1 MKVDIKS
8 ILVGIVIGIF
18 GVTLFFFVI
27 GEAEIK
33 TNMQF
38 GEKVDEDDKDIIIQI
53 KKIIDDSGKEEVR
66 IKATG
71 SGSVAREDMEAELRK
86 IYEDQDI
93 DVSSENVSI
102 EIIISN

>member
-38 GEKVDEDDKDIIIQI
+38 GEKVDEDDKGIIIQI
-53 KKIIDDSGKEEVR
+53 TV
-66 IKATG
+66 
-71 SGSVAREDMEAELRK
+71 V
-86 IYEDQDI
+86 QDK
-93 DVSSENVSI
+93 V
-102 EIIISN
+102 